1 MSTIP
6 ALIPE
11 PIERLAFDAQEL
23 MYNHLPV
30 LHDANK
36 RAVYEIACPADCT
49 FPGEIVYTRWP
60 AFALPDGADAHRA
73 LTILESRP
81 GIFDYTPA
89 SNLPGAVEW
98 HVNFADPRLFCG
110 YGTSLFAQ
118 DEMMVAE
125 HPALGAIREALRSDG
140 YPAVTEDESGP
151 TPVLIT
157 TVERRCHV
165 ATDANAEEG
174 RPRGLYGHEFGM
186 ATAEVVRRATTRLQP
201 PTVSNVIA
209 IAAPAY
215 GVGHYTREDIERI
228 LVTAYTGF
236 RAAVAE
242 SERLAGA
249 DAPVAV
255 HTGYWGCGAF
265 GGNRALMTV
274 LQLLAAEMAGV
285 ERVVFHTANV
295 AGGEPLEEAVRVLS
309 EDLEPAGVMTAE
321 ELLDRLLGLGFVWGM
336 SGGV

>member
-1 MSTIP
+1 MTKVP
-6 ALIPE
+6 APIPE
-11 PIERLAFDAQEL
+11 PIERLVFDAKEL
-23 MYNHLPV
+23 LYDQLPV
-30 LHDANK
+30 IHDANK
-36 RAVYEIACPADCT
+36 RIVFEIALPADCT
-49 FPGEIVYTRWP
+49 TDGEFVYTRWP

-73 LTILESRP
+73 LTLLESRP

-125 HPALGAIREALRSDG
+125 HPALGAIREALRTGG
-140 YPAVTEDESGP
+140 YPAVTEDDSGP

-157 TVERRCHV
+157 GVKRRCHV

-186 ATAEVVRRATTRLQP
+186 ASADAVRRATTRIDP
-201 PTVSNVIA
+201 PTITNVIA

-215 GVGHYTREDIERI
+215 GVGHYTREDIEHV

-249 DAPVAV
+249 EAPVAV
-255 HTGYWGCGAF
+255 HTGYWGCGVF
-265 GGNRALMTV
+265 GGNRVLMTV

-285 ERVVFHTANV
+285 SRVVFHTANV
-295 AGGEPLEEAVRVLS
+295 AGGPFLEEAVQVLS
-309 EDLEPAGVMTAE
+309 EDLAPLGPMTADG
-321 ELLDRLLGLGFVWGM
+321 LLDRVLGLGFVWGM
-336 SGGV
+336 SGGA